1 MNKSKNNLEK
11 TITLYQIV
19 GAGEINVI
27 EAIERLNTIAQEEE
41 NETIITL
48 SDNVKDKKDF
58 LELTKQFIFNLK
70 YKINEDERKERKEKI
85 RNWFLEVYLNVCKH
99 NKLQRSYK

>member
-1 MNKSKNNLEK
+1 MNKSKTNLNK

-19 GAGEINVI
+19 GAGEINVV
-27 EAIERLNTIAQEEE
+27 EAIKRLNEIAKEEE

-58 LELTKQFIFNLK
+58 LNLTKQFIFNLK
-70 YKINEDERKERKEKI
+70 YKIMEDERVERKEKI
-85 RNWFLEVYLNVCKH
+85 KNWFLEVYLNVCKH
-99 NKLQRSYK
+99 NRLQRSYK